1 MDFIKKDIL
10 FISDLHIAL
19 GKPEITRRFL
29 SFLKNQGSNAQAIY
43 ILGDLFDVW
52 VGDDD
57 FTPPNNLIRKALK
70 QLTES
75 GIPVFLQTG
84 NRDFLLGQKFCRDTG
99 VQLLEDYVVIDLFAV
114 PTLLTHGDLLCTD
127 DLPYQ
132 EFRVKSHT
140 SEWKD
145 SVLSKPLLIRLLVAR
160 WYRFRSYFHKR
171 GKSLDIMD
179 VNQDTVVKVMS
190 RFNCLRLIHGHTHR
204 PDIHHFEING
214 HPAQRHVLAAWENKY
229 AQSLCWNSDGYRIEN
244 I

>member
-70 QLTES
+70 QLTEC

-99 VQLLEDYVVIDLFAV
+99 VQLLEDYVVIDL
-114 PTLLTHGDLLCTD
+114 
-127 DLPYQ
+127 
-132 EFRVKSHT
+132 
-140 SEWKD
+140 
-145 SVLSKPLLIRLLVAR
+145 
-160 WYRFRSYFHKR
+160 
-171 GKSLDIMD
+171 
-179 VNQDTVVKVMS
+179 
-190 RFNCLRLIHGHTHR
+190 
-204 PDIHHFEING
+204 
-214 HPAQRHVLAAWENKY
+214 
-229 AQSLCWNSDGYRIEN
+229 
-244 I
+244 